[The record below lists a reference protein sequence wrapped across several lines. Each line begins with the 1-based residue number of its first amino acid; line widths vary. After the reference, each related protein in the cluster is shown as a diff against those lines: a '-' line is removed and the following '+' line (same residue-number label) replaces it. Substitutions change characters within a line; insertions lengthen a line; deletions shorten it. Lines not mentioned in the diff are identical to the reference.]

1 MIDNVSNHKHLGV
14 TICSDLS
21 WRIHIFN
28 VYEKASKKLNLLKG
42 LKFKLGREKSAI

>member
-1 MIDNVSNHKHLGV
+1 MLVIISTWVSPFF
-14 TICSDLS
+14 SDLS

-42 LKFKLGREKSAI
+42 LKFKLGRETLIQL